1 MVLHGSENRGVP
13 KYRSRRSPEFMQ
25 IFKKKMFATQSMLVS
40 SEPLSM
46 NGLERWQLMPPNSLV
61 VDSPVEPMK
70 ECSRKRFLDA
80 QNTAHVVSDAAET
93 AHKMSPKGSAASP
106 VLYCEF
112 KCLENLESIA
122 LDGEG
127 SAASFAASVAIKL
140 DANILHMLMA
150 VEFLFLCNH
159 RCLRN

>member
-1 MVLHGSENRGVP
+1 MASDSGGFDKMVLHGSENQGVP
-13 KYRSRRSPEFMQ
+13 KYRSRRSPEFMH

-61 VDSPVEPMK
+61 VTRLVVPMK
-70 ECSRKRFLDA
+70 GRCSRKEFLDA

-93 AHKMSPKGSAASP
+93 AHKMSPKGSAAVSP

-112 KCLENLESIA
+112 KCLENLERIA

-127 SAASFAASVAIKL
+127 SAASLASWRAAIKL
-140 DANILHMLMA
+140 DATSST
-150 VEFLFLCNH
+150 C
-159 RCLRN
+159 